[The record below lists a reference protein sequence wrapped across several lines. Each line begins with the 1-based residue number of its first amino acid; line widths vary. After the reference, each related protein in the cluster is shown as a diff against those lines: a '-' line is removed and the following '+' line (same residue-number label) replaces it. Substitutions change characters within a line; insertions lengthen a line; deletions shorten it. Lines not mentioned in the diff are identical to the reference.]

1 MMSHLHEVI
10 QVAARSLAA
19 SNSVTFFSTDERCSF
34 FIPSQTTP
42 TAVKHFLFIEW
53 WLIMFSLNDLSQ
65 ITTRSSAV
73 SNWLT
78 KCLPSCQ
85 SNPQVLRMNAT
96 VLPLPIQ
103 VLVHA
108 GCSCQCQGRGLAR
121 CRPQSV
127 GRCPEAG
134 GVIKQLL
141 ISQRWVQVPIID
153 IFLSLEWWSMSCWSL
168 KDDSK
173 SQSSTFSWVFSSCQW
188 VANLSKLSSF
198 PSHPRNC
205 ESWVVLNEL
214 MSSQSWVQLP
224 IMDSW
229 LQASIHWQTSACYA
243 PDRWLVPSVG
253 DSVFWCRWLRP
264 FSSMWNELVL
274 SLCLNWM
281 THVLGKLLFVFDA

>member
-1 MMSHLHEVI
+1 MSHLHEVV
-10 QVAARSLAA
+10 QVAARFLAA

-53 WLIMFSLNDLSQ
+53 WLIMFCLNDLSQ
-65 ITTRSSAV
+65 VTTRSSAV

-121 CRPQSV
+121 CRPQS
-127 GRCPEAG
+127 A
-134 GVIKQLL
+134 
-141 ISQRWVQVPIID
+141 
-153 IFLSLEWWSMSCWSL
+153 
-168 KDDSK
+168 
-173 SQSSTFSWVFSSCQW
+173 
-188 VANLSKLSSF
+188 
-198 PSHPRNC
+198 SHPRNC

-229 LQASIHWQTSACYA
+229 LQASIHWQTSACFA
-243 PDRWLVPSVG
+243 PDRWLVPAVG
-253 DSVFWCRWLRP
+253 DSDFFVSVTRTLFIDVKWTDT
-264 FSSMWNELVL
+264 ELVSQL
-274 SLCLNWM
+274 NDTCLGQAPLCLWCLVAHMQACGICMNASTELVCM
-281 THVLGKLLFVFDA
+281 VCQKVLSRFLRRIAENHRGYKAWCFLLLWTNSLLDAVAS

>member
-103 VLVHA
+103 ALVHA
-108 GCSCQCQGRGLAR
+108 GCSCQCQGRGLAG
-121 CRPQSV
+121 CQSV

-141 ISQRWVQVPIID
+141 ISSPNHRHILESWVVINELLISQRRFQVPIID
-153 IFLSLEWWSMSCWSL
+153 IFLSLQQLSMSC
-168 KDDSK
+168 
-173 SQSSTFSWVFSSCQW
+173 
-188 VANLSKLSSF
+188 
-198 PSHPRNC
+198 
-205 ESWVVLNEL
+205 
-214 MSSQSWVQLP
+214 
-224 IMDSW
+224 
-229 LQASIHWQTSACYA
+229 
-243 PDRWLVPSVG
+243 
-253 DSVFWCRWLRP
+253 
-264 FSSMWNELVL
+264 
-274 SLCLNWM
+274 
-281 THVLGKLLFVFDA
+281 